1 MAMMIPLLAGALISV
16 ETRSLALEAR
26 GFSRVGMRNYLIEVP
41 DRTTDR
47 VIRWSMAAIV
57 VLVALWRIVL

>member
-1 MAMMIPLLAGALISV
+1 MLIPLLTGALISA

-26 GFSRVGMRNYLIEVP
+26 GFSRGGMRSHMIEVP
-41 DRTTDR
+41 DRASDR
-47 VIRWSMAAIV
+47 VIRWSVAAIV